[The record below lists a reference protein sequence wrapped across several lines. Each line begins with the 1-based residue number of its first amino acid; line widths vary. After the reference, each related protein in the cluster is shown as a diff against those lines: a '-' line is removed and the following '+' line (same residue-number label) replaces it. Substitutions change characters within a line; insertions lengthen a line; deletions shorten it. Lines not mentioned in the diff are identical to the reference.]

1 MDMNNDDHIQV
12 FTTTDR
18 KEDAEHIARLLIEK
32 KVAGCV
38 QILGPVVS
46 TYRWQGKIERSEE
59 WLCFIK
65 TRKDLYD
72 DLEKEIRAVH
82 PYDIPEII
90 ALPIAGGSE
99 QYLQWLNGEV
109 RKKT

>member
-1 MDMNNDDHIQV
+1 MNDDDHIQV
-12 FTTTDR
+12 FTTTDK
-18 KEDAEHIARLLIEK
+18 KEDAENIARLLIEK

-46 TYRWQGKIERSEE
+46 TYRWQGRIERSEE

-72 DLEKEIRAVH
+72 ELEKEIRAVH
-82 PYDIPEII
+82 PYDTPEII
-90 ALPIAGGSE
+90 AMPIAGGSE
-99 QYLQWLNGEV
+99 KYLQWLNGEV